1 MTERDLA
8 KARLLSVEAERLR
21 SLIQA
26 EHDTFCR
33 RLLAWHLERVEL
45 ERFELMAWILEVPDS
60 RVRLICVMR
69 FLECKSWETIAR
81 RLHYERT
88 SPAKILRRWLE
99 RV

>member
-21 SLIQA
+21 SLIQV
-26 EHDTFCR
+26 EPDMFCR
-33 RLLAWHLERVEL
+33 RLLAWHLERVER

-69 FLECKSWETIAR
+69 FIEGKSWETIAL

-88 SPAKILRRWLE
+88 SPAKILRRWLK